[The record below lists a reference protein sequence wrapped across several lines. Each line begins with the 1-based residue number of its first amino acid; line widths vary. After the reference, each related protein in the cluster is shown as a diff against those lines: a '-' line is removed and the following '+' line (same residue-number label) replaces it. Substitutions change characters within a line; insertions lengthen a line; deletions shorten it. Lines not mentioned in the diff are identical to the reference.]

1 MQVYSV
7 DNDDEM
13 MYNDKLLEEVWTKIY
28 EASIKRNWNNHLRR
42 QSEKS
47 RTGASKA
54 PPFIQAPVRG
64 LYEACTSPVRETFL
78 FKNAHNFWTKCRTE
92 VSRISKRSQ
101 EQGLSPWSLQYSIY
115 YV

>member
-64 LYEACTSPVRETFL
+64 LYEACTMPVRETFL
-78 FKNAHNFWTKCRTE
+78 F
-92 VSRISKRSQ
+92 
-101 EQGLSPWSLQYSIY
+101 
-115 YV
+115 